1 MQANGFFQGIGEAVG
16 EAIQALVAF
25 LLALFTQFF
34 DAFEAF
40 IDGLARALG
49 ISPSFFSILVLV
61 IGLWLLWGAL
71 RAFLRGAFISG
82 IVRTLLGLLVL
93 GWLLM

>member
-16 EAIQALVAF
+16 EAVHALVTF
-25 LLALFTQFF
+25 LLSVFTNFF

-40 IDGLARALG
+40 IDGLARSLG
-49 ISPSFFSILVLV
+49 ISPTFFSILVLV
-61 IGLWLLWGAL
+61 IGLWILWGAL
-71 RAFLRGAFISG
+71 HAFLRGALLGG
-82 IVRTLLGLLVL
+82 IVRTAVGLVVL

>member
-16 EAIQALVAF
+16 EAIHAVVTF
-25 LLALFTQFF
+25 LLSVFTNFF

-40 IDGLARALG
+40 INGLARSLG

-61 IGLWLLWGAL
+61 MGLWFLWGGLHAL
-71 RAFLRGAFISG
+71 FRGALIGG
-82 IVRTLLGLLVL
+82 IVRTVLGLFVL

>member
-16 EAIQALVAF
+16 EAIHAVVTF
-25 LLALFTQFF
+25 LLSVFTNFF

-40 IDGLARALG
+40 IDGLARSLG

-61 IGLWLLWGAL
+61 MGLWILWGGL
-71 RAFLRGAFISG
+71 RALFRGALIGG
-82 IVRTLLGLLVL
+82 IVRTVLGLFVL